1 MPNTIDTYVT
11 VQTGSTKD
19 EVFDTICGIFRD
31 SFARRIIFANYM
43 GPRIVG
49 DAELARGVRIE
60 AFVQHEKGDLWTEG
74 EIAGFGK
81 DIQAIRFFFDSTA
94 YHKGGDITRPTVE
107 KNRKAEFIFLC
118 KDGANGL
125 CDLEIGVHLDKK
137 MFGGATPQQMIHE
150 IITFLNSQEITTS
163 DLPRFF

>member
-1 MPNTIDTYVT
+1 MPNTVDAYIT
-11 VQTGSTKD
+11 VQTGSSKD
-19 EVFDTICGIFRD
+19 EVFDIICSIFRD
-31 SFARRIIFANYM
+31 SFSRRIIFANYM
-43 GPRIVG
+43 GPRIVA

-60 AFVQHEKGDLWTEG
+60 AFVQHEKGDLRAEG
-74 EIAGFGK
+74 EVAGFTK
-81 DIQAIRFFFDSTA
+81 DHHMIRFNFDSTA
-94 YHKGGDITRPTVE
+94 YHKEGDITRPTVE
-107 KNRKAEFIFLC
+107 KGRKAEFIFLC

-150 IITFLNSQEITTS
+150 VIRFLNSQNITTS